1 MKLLEIYSA
10 EHTDMKVKCQKS
22 YFMEKILPRADDEIY
37 YDYEAIKRWMRE
49 RVEEFDIIL
58 YPINIVQ
65 QHWALAVVYTNAKR
79 IQYYDSDGGNGD
91 LYLRTLRMYVHD
103 HGDRNEWELVSDAH
117 LGPQQ
122 TNGFDCGVFV
132 CISAF
137 WIINGKTPSYNQRYI
152 RHNGRSSIRQSIE
165 TEKLVAVEF

>member
-1 MKLLEIYSA
+1 
-10 EHTDMKVKCQKS
+10 
-22 YFMEKILPRADDEIY
+22 MEKILPRADDEIY

-103 HGDRNEWELVSDAH
+103 HGDRNE
-117 LGPQQ
+117 
-122 TNGFDCGVFV
+122 
-132 CISAF
+132 
-137 WIINGKTPSYNQRYI
+137 
-152 RHNGRSSIRQSIE
+152 
-165 TEKLVAVEF
+165 